1 MDIQGTDPADDLR
14 ADEGD
19 LIEQAEPPVSEP
31 VDEALASEERITAA
45 DPELTGE
52 EAEAAE
58 DSGQA

>member
-19 LIEQAEPPVSEP
+19 LIEQAEPPASEP
-31 VDEALASEERITAA
+31 VDEAIANEDRIRAT
-45 DPELTGE
+45 DPELTGI
-52 EAEAAE
+52 EAEEAE